1 MFRASNFYMSVDML
15 HIFPSF
21 RKLFDRVVKVVII
34 FKEVLASLERGSFI
48 FVVLSLETAMRFY
61 VFAWDVFVKTK

>member
-1 MFRASNFYMSVDML
+1 MSVDML

-61 VFAWDVFVKTK
+61 VFA